1 MKFFT
6 KEVKIAL
13 AAICTIALLIY
24 GINFLKGINIF
35 QSNSIYYV
43 AFNDISGLAES
54 NPVYANGY
62 RIGTVRTIHYDYEH
76 PGNKVYVGV
85 DVEDHMHITE
95 GSYAEL
101 DAQMLGGVTMNIIL
115 GASPKAL
122 LPGDTI
128 PGGPHVGALDQAAS
142 LMPKLQT
149 MMPKLDSILSG
160 INAIVNNPAMQQT
173 LQNASAL
180 TEELRTTNRNLNT
193 LMASN
198 VNTITSNLVPT
209 TEHLKSI
216 TQKLDEIDYA
226 NTMSS
231 INNTIAG
238 LQAFT
243 DNLNSSLTP
252 ALNSLNNPNSTLGL
266 LMNDRTLYD
275 NLNNTASA
283 ADSLLNNLREH
294 PKRYVHFSIFGKKE
308 KAPAAD
314 K

>member
-6 KEVKIAL
+6 REVKIAL
-13 AAICTIALLIY
+13 AAICTVALLIY

-35 QSNSIYYV
+35 QRNSLYYV
-43 AFNDISGLAES
+43 AFDDISGLAKS

-62 RIGTVRTIHYDYEH
+62 RIGTVRTIDYDYKH
-76 PGNKVYVGV
+76 PGHGVVVGV
-85 DVEDHMHITE
+85 DVEDNMHLTE

-115 GASPKAL
+115 GPSPKSL

-128 PGGPHVGALDQAAS
+128 PGGPHIGALDQAAK
-142 LMPKLQT
+142 LMPKLQN
-149 MMPKLDSILSG
+149 MMPKLDSILTG

-193 LMASN
+193 LMAGN
-198 VNTITSNLVPT
+198 INTITNNLKPT
-209 TEHLKSI
+209 TEHLMSI

-226 NTMSS
+226 NTVNS
-231 INNTIAG
+231 INNTLAG
-238 LQAFT
+238 LQDFT
-243 DNLNSSLTP
+243 EKLNSSVTP

-275 NLNNTASA
+275 NLNNTATA

-308 KAPAAD
+308 K
-314 K
+314 

>member
-6 KEVKIAL
+6 REVKIAL
-13 AAICTIALLIY
+13 AAICTVALLIY
-24 GINFLKGINIF
+24 GINFLKGINIV
-35 QSNSIYYV
+35 QRNSLYYV
-43 AFNDISGLAES
+43 AFDDISGLAKS

-62 RIGTVRTIHYDYEH
+62 RIGTVRTIDYDYKH
-76 PGNKVYVGV
+76 PGHGVVVGV
-85 DVEDHMHITE
+85 DVEDNMHITE

-115 GASPKAL
+115 GPSPKSL

-128 PGGPHVGALDQAAS
+128 PGGPHIGALDQAAK
-142 LMPKLQT
+142 LMPKLQN
-149 MMPKLDSILSG
+149 MMPKLDSILTG

-193 LMASN
+193 LMAGN
-198 VNTITSNLVPT
+198 INTITNNLKPT
-209 TEHLKSI
+209 TEHLMSI

-226 NTMSS
+226 NTVNS
-231 INNTIAG
+231 INNTLAG
-238 LQAFT
+238 LQDFT
-243 DNLNSSLTP
+243 EKLNSSVTP

-275 NLNNTASA
+275 NLNNTATA

-308 KAPAAD
+308 K
-314 K
+314 